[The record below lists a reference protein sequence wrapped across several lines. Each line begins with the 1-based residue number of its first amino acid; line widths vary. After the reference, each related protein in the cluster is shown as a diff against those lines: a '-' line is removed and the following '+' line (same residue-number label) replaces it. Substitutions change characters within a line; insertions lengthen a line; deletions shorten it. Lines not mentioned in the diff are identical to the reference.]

1 MLVRVEQKTKS
12 SSSEPACLLAG
23 GAGAGR
29 IYISIQKR
37 RKERS
42 TGTLYIDTT
51 HAWFGVVREEQQ
63 ILWEMCRGDVAATVK
78 TRRGGWVGGWLATP
92 PPVSSL
98 PRALWHGTTQRQTP
112 PHREAGHSNGHGRR
126 QIVRYGVVASAPS
139 PLRTAA
145 ADRNPFVLT
154 SVRGRPTSAAQC
166 SHRSLSDHHCLLR
179 PRLPSACC
187 IY

>member
-98 PRALWHGTTQRQTP
+98 PRALWAWHYSGRPHPIERLGTAVGT
-112 PHREAGHSNGHGRR
+112 AGGRSYS
-126 QIVRYGVVASAPS
+126 YGVVASAPS

-154 SVRGRPTSAAQC
+154 SVRGRPTSAAQPPLA
-166 SHRSLSDHHCLLR
+166 LSDHHCLLR